1 MVEFYRVYKNN
12 HEYRWC
18 ENPLPVSLFAPFISR
33 FTPAPLHET
42 QRSHTR
48 NPLWFSLYE
57 ICFPQKYMINPMQ
70 FGGIRTAI
78 LQLLFS
84 SKDSPVPADRFFS
97 RWGTIRTCPL
107 RAATDW
113 PCYAGNTN
121 TIKKGQGERKEN

>member
-18 ENPLPVSLFAPFISR
+18 ELTLPVGLFAPFISR
-33 FTPAPLHET
+33 FTPAPLNEK

-48 NPLWFSLYE
+48 NPLWFSLHE

-84 SKDSPVPADRFFS
+84 SKDSPVPADRCFS
-97 RWGTIRTCPL
+97 PMGIVRTCPL
-107 RAATDW
+107 WAATDG
-113 PCYAGNTN
+113 PCYAGNAN
-121 TIKKGQGERKEN
+121 KLQKRQGEQEEN